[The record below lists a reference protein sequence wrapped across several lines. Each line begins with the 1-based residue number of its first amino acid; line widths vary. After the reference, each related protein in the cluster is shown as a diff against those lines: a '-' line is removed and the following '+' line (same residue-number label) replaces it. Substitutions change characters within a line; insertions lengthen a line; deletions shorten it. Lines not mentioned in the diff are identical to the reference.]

1 MIDEDI
7 LLLNAWYQLLNGNIS
22 LPVYRTD
29 APPDAT
35 DYVLLRTES
44 SSDRSNNTRFGNE
57 LVIITEVV
65 TRFGSGE
72 IINET
77 AAHQVNSEIGQ
88 LVLPTPSKH
97 NLPPQGG
104 IQVVTIKRQNKQAFP
119 EDDGSN
125 RYYRVITR
133 NIHRVYQQ

>member
-1 MIDEDI
+1 MVNVMNG
-7 LLLNAWYQLLNGNIS
+7 LMNAWYALLSGNVNI
-22 LPVYRTD
+22 PVYRVD

-35 DYVLLRTES
+35 DYVIIRPES
-44 SSDRSNNTRFGNE
+44 NTDRSNNTKFGDSI
-57 LVIITEVV
+57 VIITEVV

-72 IINET
+72 SINET
-77 AAHQVNSEIGQ
+77 AAHDIDSMIAN
-88 LVLPTPSKH
+88 LVLPTTSKH

-104 IQVVTIKRQNKQAFP
+104 FQVVSIKRQDQQYIP
-119 EDDGSN
+119 EDDGSY